1 MKYKILLILS
11 ILNIDL
17 ISMKEQSITNGL
29 EHQVTLFQTAEK
41 IFLQSFIVEIN
52 QIKEFIN
59 TQELYLDSDDI
70 DNSLQK
76 VSDLLTDKQIAK
88 IICSKT
94 DKSSIFYELL
104 MMACKHNHYNLV
116 KSLITNGVNIEEEIY
131 EEACKIARKYNI
143 YQPIDKTLIQS
154 TVADWIEL
162 WRVVDKLR
170 YSNDNEFF
178 NGSLIEMPILGY
190 FFRK

>member
-17 ISMKEQSITNGL
+17 ISMKEQSITNDL
-29 EHQVTLFQTAEK
+29 EHQAALFQTSEK
-41 IFLQSFIVEIN
+41 IFFQSFIVEIN

-59 TQELYLDSDDI
+59 TQELYLDSDEI
-70 DNSLQK
+70 ANSLQK
-76 VSDLLTDKQIAK
+76 VSDLLTDKQILK

-131 EEACKIARKYNI
+131 EEACKIAKKYNV
-143 YQPIDKTLIQS
+143 YQPTDKNVIQS

-162 WRVVDKLR
+162 WRFTNKLL
-170 YSNDNEFF
+170 YLNDRT
-178 NGSLIEMPILGY
+178 MQVPILGWLS
-190 FFRK
+190 KNTL

>member
-1 MKYKILLILS
+1 MRYKILLILS

-17 ISMKEQSITNGL
+17 ISMTEHNITNNL
-29 EHQVTLFQTAEK
+29 EDQATLFQV
-41 IFLQSFIVEIN
+41 SDIVEIN

-70 DNSLQK
+70 ANSLQK
-76 VSDLLTDKQIAK
+76 VSDLLTDKQILK

-94 DKSSIFYELL
+94 DKSSLFYELL

-116 KSLITNGVNIEEEIY
+116 KSLITKGVNIEEEVY
-131 EEACKIARKYNI
+131 EEACQIARKYNV
-143 YQPIDKTLIQS
+143 YQPIDKNVIQS

-162 WRVVDKLR
+162 WRVTHKLL
-170 YSNDNEFF
+170 YLNDYTSF
-178 NGSLIEMPILGY
+178 IDMPILGY
-190 FFRK
+190 FYQ